1 MVVAMTTTKPPLS
14 VRVSPDV
21 KAALALAARERAES
35 SAVLAEKV
43 IAGWLKLQGY
53 LPKKGKE
60 MR

>member
-21 KAALALAARERAES
+21 KAALAVAARKRAES

-43 IAGWLKLQGY
+43 IAEWLRLKGY
-53 LPKKGKE
+53 LPKEVSK
-60 MR
+60 